1 MRGMD
6 KEQIRDLFNN
16 LWNEKDPW
24 PFSPNDVIIKKK
36 KKILERYIKHS
47 RTILDLGCG
56 GGDFMNYVLEGGKG
70 DRYIVGVDI
79 AEGALVNA
87 KKFNIYD
94 KLVLGFIDEID
105 KFKDFYDLVLLNEVL
120 YYQKDYLN
128 ALRKI
133 LSLCSKYIFISVAM
147 GYLYFNNNDIKM
159 IREVLKSEFFNIV
172 VDTRIDYYRFRIIP
186 LRLIIYRK
194 YPQTHKHIFVGERY
208 V

>member
-1 MRGMD
+1 
-6 KEQIRDLFNN
+6 
-16 LWNEKDPW
+16 
-24 PFSPNDVIIKKK
+24 
-36 KKILERYIKHS
+36 
-47 RTILDLGCG
+47 
-56 GGDFMNYVLEGGKG
+56 MNYVLEGGKG

-133 LSLCSKYIFISVAM
+133 LSLCSNIFSSLLRWDTYI
-147 GYLYFNNNDIKM
+147 
-159 IREVLKSEFFNIV
+159 
-172 VDTRIDYYRFRIIP
+172 
-186 LRLIIYRK
+186 LIIMILR
-194 YPQTHKHIFVGERY
+194 
-208 V
+208 